1 MVQITEL
8 MGQVQ
13 DSTTVKRVFGEPII
27 QEGVTV
33 IPVAKVASG
42 GGGGTGR
49 QEGDQPGEGAG
60 GGFGIGAT
68 PTGVF
73 VIRSGKVRWK
83 PAIDVNRAIIGGQL
97 VVVFALLTIRAVVRR
112 RARLRS

>member
-8 MGQVQ
+8 MGQMQ

-42 GGGGTGR
+42 GGGGNGR
-49 QEGDQPGEGAG
+49 QEGDRPGEGSG

-73 VIRSGKVRWK
+73 VIRGGKVRWK

-97 VVVFALLTIRAVVRR
+97 VAVVALLTIRAVVRR